1 MTNIN
6 LSGDVATV
14 QAPKKDDSYQN
25 INSGP
30 YIGIVKQNVDPEK
43 MGRLG
48 VLIPSIVKD
57 IKATAG
63 QLVIC
68 EYLSPFYGSKS
79 VAVTDGSD
87 PYDYAKS
94 QHSYGMW
101 AIPPDID
108 SRVLVIFAEGKISN
122 AFWMG
127 CIQDAYT
134 NHMIP
139 GIAASKMT
147 KTKDPVLG
155 GPHAGL
161 SKESLYGTDFVPAG
175 ELNRHAWNTNGGSY
189 DKVSKPIHPF
199 AETLRQQGLIQDV
212 DRGTT
217 SSSARRETPSN
228 VFGISTPGPLDP
240 TAEVKGQGPTDSI
253 KETQVNRLPGHTF
266 VMDDGDVNGDNQ
278 LIRLRTSSGH
288 QILLHDTEG
297 VVYIAN
303 GSGEA
308 WMQFASNGA
317 IDIYAGSGLSI
328 RSKNNMNFHSDANIN
343 MYAGGQIKLKSKGNI
358 TLDGMMIKE
367 HSNLGIQLYA
377 KGGAITTKASAGVI
391 TSYAGLGQQHH
402 TAGSFHLAGATVHH
416 NTIFP
421 NPGIAPSLTGLL
433 VVPVGDVDTS
443 KKFKEGEGPL
453 KFEQG
458 LNQSMNGMRVPTHEP
473 FEEHFGLQHG
483 LTEFVSTGSHPW
495 KGMLTNW
502 VSLVSTVGT
511 VEHLQQLNRT
521 NNNIVAKL
529 GQFKADLT
537 EHINFNNLSKTIDV
551 SKLTKVANDFTK
563 NYSKLYKLPITKNP
577 HLDFAIAPLNKNIS
591 SIVNETISQIK
602 GDSINLFK
610 SSVFANASGIISVE
624 GDLSQK
630 ISTDL
635 KSMINDL
642 TSIKNTGVTTAGNV
656 LGDIHSP
663 HIGGYVQSSSTAS
676 NIIKNATKTKK
687 VYKSIVGDNVVSV
700 TQIDTIKNSFNKKIA
715 SVKRSIGKVFG
726 W

>member
-14 QAPKKDDSYQN
+14 KAPKKDDSYQQ

-57 IKATAG
+57 TKATAG

-68 EYLSPFYGSKS
+68 EYLSPFYGAKS
-79 VAVTDGSD
+79 VAVTDGAD
-87 PYDYAKS
+87 PYDYKKS

-108 SRVLVIFAEGKISN
+108 TRVLVIFAEGRVSN
-122 AFWMG
+122 AFWIG

-139 GIAASKMT
+139 GIAASEMT
-147 KTKDPVLG
+147 KTKDIKG

-175 ELNRHAWNTNGGSY
+175 EVNRYAWDIDTGSY

-199 AETLRQQGLIQDV
+199 AETLRKQGLIQDI

-228 VFGISTPGPLDP
+228 VFGISTPGPLD
-240 TAEVKGQGPTDSI
+240 TSAKVEEQGPTDKI

-266 VMDDGDVNGDNQ
+266 VMDDGDVDGDNQ

-308 WMQFASNGA
+308 WMQFAENGA

-343 MYAGGQIKLKSKGNI
+343 MYAGGQIKLKAKENI
-358 TLDGMMIKE
+358 TLDGRMIKE
-367 HSNLGIQLYA
+367 HSYLGINLYA
-377 KGGAITTKASAGVI
+377 KAGMITTKAEKGAI
-391 TSYAGLGQQHH
+391 TSYAGGGQQHH
-402 TAGSFHLAGATVHH
+402 TAGSFHLAGSTVHH
-416 NTIFP
+416 NTITP
-421 NPGIAPSLTGLL
+421 NPGIARSLSGLL

-443 KKFKEGEGPL
+443 KKGKREPL

-483 LTEFVSTGSHPW
+483 LTEFPSTGSHPW
-495 KGMLTNW
+495 KGRLTNW
-502 VSLVSTVGT
+502 MSLVSTVGT

-521 NNNIVAKL
+521 SNYAVAKL
-529 GQFKADLT
+529 GQFTADLK
-537 EHINFNNLSKTIDV
+537 ENINFNNLSKTINV

-602 GDSINLFK
+602 GDANNLFK
-610 SSVFANASGIISVE
+610 NSVFANASGIISVD

-630 ISTDL
+630 ISTNF
-635 KSMINDL
+635 KSVVNDL
-642 TSIKNTGVTTAGNV
+642 TSIKNSGVTTAGNV

-676 NIIKNATKTKK
+676 NIIKNVNKTKK

>member
-1 MTNIN
+1 MTNLN
-6 LSGDVATV
+6 LSGDTATV
-14 QAPKKDDSYQN
+14 KAPRKDDSYQQ
-25 INSGP
+25 INPGP

-87 PYDYAKS
+87 PHDYSKT

-101 AIPPDID
+101 AIPPDLD

-122 AFWMG
+122 AFWIG

-139 GIAASKMT
+139 GIAASE
-147 KTKDPVLG
+147 KTMPQDIKG

-175 ELNRHAWNTNGGSY
+175 ELNRNAWNTNGGSY

-199 AETLRQQGLIQDV
+199 AETLRKQGLIQDV

-228 VFGISTPGPLDP
+228 VFGISTPGPVD
-240 TAEVKGQGPTDSI
+240 TSAEVVAQGPTDKL
-253 KETQVNRLPGHTF
+253 KEKQVNRLPGHTF
-266 VMDDGDVNGDNQ
+266 VMDDGDVDGDNQ

-308 WMQFASNGA
+308 WMQFAENGA

-328 RSKNNMNFHSDANIN
+328 RSKNNMNFHSDANIS
-343 MYAGGQIKLKSKGNI
+343 MYAGGQIKLKSQGNI
-358 TLDGMMIKE
+358 SLDGMMINE
-367 HSNLGIQLYA
+367 HSNLGIKLYA
-377 KGGAITTKASAGVI
+377 KAGAITTKAETGPI
-391 TSYAGLGQQHH
+391 TSYALAGQQHH
-402 TAGSFHLAGATVHH
+402 TAGSFHLAGSTVHH

-443 KKFKEGEGPL
+443 NKGKREPL

-473 FEEHFGLQHG
+473 FEEHFGLKHG

-495 KGMLTNW
+495 KGKFSSWM
-502 VSLVSTVGT
+502 SLASTVGT

-521 NNNIVAKL
+521 SNYATAKL
-529 GQFKADLT
+529 GQFTSDLK

-551 SKLTKVANDFTK
+551 SKLTKVANNFTK

-591 SIVNETISQIK
+591 SIVKETISQIK
-602 GDSINLFK
+602 GDTNNLFK
-610 SSVFANASGIISVE
+610 NSVFANASGIISVE

-630 ISTDL
+630 ISTDF
-635 KSMINDL
+635 KSIVKDL
-642 TSIKNTGVTTAGNV
+642 TSIKNSGVTTTGNV

-663 HIGGYVQSSSTAS
+663 HIGGYVQNSSTGS
-676 NIIKNATKTKK
+676 NIIKNVNKTKK
-687 VYKSIVGDNVVSV
+687 VYKSIVGDKVVSV

-715 SVKRSIGKVFG
+715 SVKRSIGKVFD